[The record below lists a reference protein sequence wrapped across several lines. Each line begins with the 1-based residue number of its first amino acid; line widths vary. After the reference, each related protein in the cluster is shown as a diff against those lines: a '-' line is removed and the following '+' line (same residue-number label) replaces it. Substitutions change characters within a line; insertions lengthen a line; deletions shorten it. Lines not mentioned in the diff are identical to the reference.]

1 MATPDQKLLLEL
13 CHDMMGGLVKD
24 HLPDLTIRQLN
35 LILAVYLK
43 PGPHTVRSLSS
54 HLGIAKPAITRA
66 IDKLQDLGFV
76 KRKPDPDDGRSI
88 FVQRTINGSVYLAD
102 MGEKFSLAAENVFG
116 GKEDVGL
123 S

>member
-1 MATPDQKLLLEL
+1 MAVPEKKLLLEL

-35 LILAVYLK
+35 LLLAVYLK

-54 HLGIAKPAITRA
+54 HLGIAKPAITRS

-76 KRKPDPDDGRSI
+76 KRKPDPEDRRSV

-102 MGEKFSLAAENVFG
+102 MGEKFSVSAERVFTK
-116 GKEDVGL
+116 KEPTDNI
-123 S
+123 

>member
-13 CHDMMGGLVKD
+13 CHDMMGGLVRD

-35 LILAVYLK
+35 LLLAVYLK
-43 PGPHTVRSLSS
+43 LGPHTVRSLSS

-76 KRKPDPDDGRSI
+76 KRKPDPEDGRSVLI
-88 FVQRTINGSVYLAD
+88 QRTINGSVYLAD
-102 MGEKFSLAAENVFG
+102 MGEKFSIAGAKVFG
-116 GKEDVGL
+116 GKEGL
-123 S
+123 DIA

>member
-1 MATPDQKLLLEL
+1 MAVPEKKRLLEL

-35 LILAVYLK
+35 LLLAVYLK

-54 HLGIAKPAITRA
+54 HLGIAKPAITRS

-76 KRKPDPDDGRSI
+76 KRKPDPEDRRSV
-88 FVQRTINGSVYLAD
+88 FVQRTINGSVYLDD
-102 MGEKFSLAAENVFG
+102 MGEKFSLSAEKVFTK
-116 GKEDVGL
+116 KEPTD
-123 S
+123 SI

>member
-1 MATPDQKLLLEL
+1 
-13 CHDMMGGLVKD
+13 MGGLVKD

-35 LILAVYLK
+35 LLLAVYLK
-43 PGPHTVRSLSS
+43 AGPHTVRSLSS
-54 HLGIAKPAITRA
+54 HLGVAKPAITRA

-76 KRKPDPDDGRSI
+76 KRKPDPEDGRSVLI
-88 FVQRTINGSVYLAD
+88 QRSINGSVYLAD